1 MEELIKC
8 DSNSQFFDKD
18 NNFSVYAFIT
28 IEDLIENSSHDKQNK
43 LMDLL
48 VAFVLKLKNLR
59 QKSSYNINIIEDLES
74 HYCIIIRKI
83 IKKLVNKLQ
92 LDDCKNIYEVV
103 VESFIKRNGV
113 YDEGILAISSMALS
127 KFF

>member
-1 MEELIKC
+1 MEELLKC
-8 DSNSQFFDKD
+8 DSNSDFFDKD

-48 VAFVLKLKNLR
+48 VTFVIKLKSLR
-59 QKSSYNINIIEDLES
+59 QNNNFNINIIEDLES

-92 LDDCKNIYEVV
+92 LDDCKNIYDVV
-103 VESFIKRNGV
+103 VSSFVVRNGV

>member
-59 QKSSYNINIIEDLES
+59 QKSKYNRGFRIPLLYYHKKN
-74 HYCIIIRKI
+74 YKKI
-83 IKKLVNKLQ
+83 
-92 LDDCKNIYEVV
+92 
-103 VESFIKRNGV
+103 S
-113 YDEGILAISSMALS
+113 
-127 KFF
+127 